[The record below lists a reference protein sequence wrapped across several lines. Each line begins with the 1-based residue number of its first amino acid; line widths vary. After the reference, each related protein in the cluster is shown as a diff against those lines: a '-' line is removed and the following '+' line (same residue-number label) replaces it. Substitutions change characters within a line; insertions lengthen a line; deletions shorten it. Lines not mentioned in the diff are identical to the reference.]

1 MGMLARS
8 EAAGR
13 SRKNVGGGRSDV
25 VRGGVVEVGE
35 TTVG

>member
-13 SRKNVGGGRSDV
+13 SRKNVGGGRSDGG
-25 VRGGVVEVGE
+25 RGDVEVE
-35 TTVG
+35 ERVVG